1 MPDDVRSSPVSL
13 RLPADLLDKLD
24 KIAAALDRPRSWVLV
39 HAFKEY
45 LKQEGEEILDVQEGI
60 EALDRGDSVDFDDA
74 MAEMRAIIA
83 DAEAKRSGR

>member
-13 RLPADLLDKLD
+13 RLPADLLGKLD

-45 LKQEGEEILDVQEGI
+45 LKQEGEEILDVQQGI
-60 EALDRGDSVDFDDA
+60 EALDRGDGVDFDDA
-74 MAEMRAIIA
+74 MAEMRAIIT
-83 DAEAKRSGR
+83 DDEAKRSGR